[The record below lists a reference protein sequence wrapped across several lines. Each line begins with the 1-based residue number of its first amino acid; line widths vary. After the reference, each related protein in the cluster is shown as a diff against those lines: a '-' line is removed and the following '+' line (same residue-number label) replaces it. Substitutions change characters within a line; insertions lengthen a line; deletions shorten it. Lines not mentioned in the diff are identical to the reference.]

1 MRFTMPGPEAG
12 PGGDAG
18 WQTAAKKVPELRI
31 LAILRVAKS
40 ANQQTGARM
49 KVVILAGGL
58 GTRLSEETEV
68 RPKPMVEIGGRPMLW
83 HILKLYS
90 HQGFNEFCIALGYK
104 GEFIKHYFLNYRAL
118 SSSLTVDIVAGK
130 TLVHDSAPQDDW
142 TVHLID
148 TGVET
153 NTGGRVKRMASHLR
167 GGPFMLTYG
176 DGVANIDLN
185 KLLAFHREHGKLATI
200 TAVRPP
206 SRFGGLVFDGD
217 RVEKF
222 QEKPQIGEG
231 WINGG
236 FMVLEPEVLDCLEG
250 DATSLEADGLDALAR
265 GGQLMAY
272 RHDDFWQCMDTLRE
286 VRALQKLWTENRAP
300 WKVWP

>member
-1 MRFTMPGPEAG
+1 
-12 PGGDAG
+12 
-18 WQTAAKKVPELRI
+18 
-31 LAILRVAKS
+31 
-40 ANQQTGARM
+40 M

-68 RPKPMVEIGGRPMLW
+68 RPKPMVEIGGKPILW

-90 HQGFNEFCIALGYK
+90 HHGLNEFCIALGYK
-104 GEFIKHYFLNYRAL
+104 GEFIKRYFLDYRLL
-118 SSSLTVDIVAGK
+118 SSSLTV
-130 TLVHDSAPQDDW
+130 TVHGGHTMVHESAPQDDW

-153 NTGGRVKRMASHLR
+153 NTGGRVKRMAPHLR
-167 GGPFMLTYG
+167 DGPFMLTYG
-176 DGVANIDLN
+176 DGLANLDL
-185 KLLAFHREHGKLATI
+185 KQLLAFHRAHGKLATI

-217 RVEKF
+217 RVKKF

-236 FMVLEPEVLDCLEG
+236 FMVLEPGVLEFLEG

-265 GGQLMAY
+265 AGQLMAY

-286 VRALQKLWTENRAP
+286 VRVLQKLWAENRAP